1 MKKVFLVICSLMV
14 FAVVSNAQATPTKAT
29 ETKTPTKEEK
39 QKMKE
44 KQDADLAAAFK
55 AAGLTDD
62 EIAKCKTIMQEASE
76 KGKAI
81 KNDASLSE
89 DEKKAKLKEISDAKN
104 AKLKETMGDKYK
116 AYSAERKKQ
125 KEAAAANGND

>member
-1 MKKVFLVICSLMV
+1 MKKVLFILCSLFV
-14 FAVVSNAQATPTKAT
+14 FATVTNAQTADEQKAA
-29 ETKTPTKEEK
+29 PTKEEK

-44 KQDADLAAAFK
+44 KQEADFAAAFK

-62 EIAKCKTIMQEASE
+62 QIKQAKAAMQEASE
-76 KGKAI
+76 KGKEI
-81 KNDASLSE
+81 KKDAALSE

-104 AKLKETMGDKYK
+104 AKLKEIMGDKYK

-125 KEAAAANGND
+125 KEAAGNGND